1 MMIYINIIIIIIY
14 IIIIFAL
21 FVYILV
27 LLVVTFV
34 GGRERVGGRAGGN
47 FVCVQKKVHI
57 LGSPL
62 PPPISQ
68 VLGTSEI
75 NSDEILTSI

>member
-1 MMIYINIIIIIIY
+1 MMIYINIIIIIY

-34 GGRERVGGRAGGN
+34 GGRERVGEGQGGILY
-47 FVCVQKKVHI
+47 VYRKK
-57 LGSPL
+57 
-62 PPPISQ
+62 
-68 VLGTSEI
+68 
-75 NSDEILTSI
+75 SIF